1 MAKKSP
7 LAERLE
13 TIHDR
18 IAAACARAKREPS
31 EVTLIAVTKYAAP
44 EQIREI
50 VQLGVSD
57 LGESRVQVLAQ
68 RGPQINEFF
77 ARRQQSD
84 DAMPAKLR
92 WHMIG
97 HLQRN
102 KIKQVLPLVSL
113 IHSVDSLRLA
123 EELDQQAAK
132 LGKRQPVLMQV
143 NASEE
148 SSKFGVAVGA
158 AVHLAEQI
166 DSMPNLA
173 MMGLMA
179 MGPLEGGADKAKAA
193 FTRTREI
200 FEEMKWHKIGGNNLR
215 HLSMGMSED
224 FEVAIAEGSTMV
236 RIGSALFGGK
246 PEGFEE
252 DD

>member
-1 MAKKSP
+1 SP

-13 TIHDR
+13 TIRDR
-18 IAAACARAKREPS
+18 IASACAKAKREPG

-84 DAMPAKLR
+84 EQVPGKLR

-102 KIKQVLPLVSL
+102 K
-113 IHSVDSLRLA
+113 
-123 EELDQQAAK
+123 
-132 LGKRQPVLMQV
+132 
-143 NASEE
+143 
-148 SSKFGVAVGA
+148 
-158 AVHLAEQI
+158 
-166 DSMPNLA
+166 
-173 MMGLMA
+173 
-179 MGPLEGGADKAKAA
+179 
-193 FTRTREI
+193 
-200 FEEMKWHKIGGNNLR
+200 
-215 HLSMGMSED
+215 
-224 FEVAIAEGSTMV
+224 
-236 RIGSALFGGK
+236 
-246 PEGFEE
+246 
-252 DD
+252 